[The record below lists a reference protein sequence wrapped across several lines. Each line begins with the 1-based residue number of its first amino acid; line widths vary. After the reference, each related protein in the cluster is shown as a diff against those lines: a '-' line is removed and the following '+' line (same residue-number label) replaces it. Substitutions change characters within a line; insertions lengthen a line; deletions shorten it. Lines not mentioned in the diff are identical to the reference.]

1 MSLPDPSYFPSLA
14 IVIVNWNS
22 YEVTAN
28 CLESLRS
35 LDYPKFTVV
44 VVDNGS
50 EDDSANRLVSSFP
63 EITLL
68 RNTENL
74 GFTGGN
80 NTGIQFALENDFELV
95 MLLNNDTIVT
105 PDLAGL
111 LVKRLVSDP
120 DIGAVQPKILYN
132 KERDVIWN
140 AGGAFN
146 SFFFTSK
153 TRGFNEKDLGQYDE
167 SNEVDWITGCCFLTR
182 SEIIKQIGLLD
193 QKFFIYYED
202 SDWSF
207 KIRKLGYKLV
217 YDGSSIV
224 YHEVGM
230 SEENRKGHNEG
241 NVSPF
246 AHYMVIRNHLY
257 MVRRYA
263 RGVSLIGAWLNL
275 TGKIVL
281 RLGYFVIR
289 GRFKKLRFAL
299 RGVQH
304 GMTR

>member
-1 MSLPDPSYFPSLA
+1 MSLPGPSYFPSLA

-28 CLESLRS
+28 CLESLRF
-35 LDYPKFTVV
+35 LDYPEFTVV

-50 EDDSANRLVSSFP
+50 EDDSGDRLMSSFP

-68 RNTENL
+68 KNTENL

-105 PDLAGL
+105 PGLASL

-140 AGGAFN
+140 AGGVFN
-146 SFFFTSK
+146 SFLFISK
-153 TRGFNEKDLGQYDE
+153 TRGFNEKDRGQYDT
-167 SNEVDWITGCCFLTR
+167 SNKVDWITGCCFLTR

-246 AHYMVIRNHLY
+246 CPLHGYQKP
-257 MVRRYA
+257 
-263 RGVSLIGAWLNL
+263 LI
-275 TGKIVL
+275 
-281 RLGYFVIR
+281 
-289 GRFKKLRFAL
+289 
-299 RGVQH
+299 H
-304 GMTR
+304 G